1 MDPCS
6 SPYLPN
12 YTSEEET
19 RFTMAKI
26 QFDNFHYL
34 KCIQVLDEEICTS
47 PKSDFLRLYA
57 ELKFII
63 YNGTRDLHD
72 EITIC
77 ASHTIQSHPSFEN
90 LKRKL
95 ERKADRGQL
104 DAFGLYLYGL
114 VLNANKEKDE
124 ARKVLIESIKR

>member
-1 MDPCS
+1 M
-6 SPYLPN
+6 
-12 YTSEEET
+12 
-19 RFTMAKI
+19 
-26 QFDNFHYL
+26 
-34 KCIQVLDEEICTS
+34 
-47 PKSDFLRLYA
+47 RLYA

-77 ASHTIQSHPSFEN
+77 ASHTIQAHPSFEN
-90 LKRKL
+90 LRRKL
-95 ERKADRGQL
+95 EKKADRGQL

-124 ARKVLIESIKR
+124 ARKVLIESIKRCHITIHLPFVILNI

>member
-1 MDPCS
+1 MLVS
-6 SPYLPN
+6 SKN
-12 YTSEEET
+12 AQFITST
-19 RFTMAKI
+19 K
-26 QFDNFHYL
+26 
-34 KCIQVLDEEICTS
+34 DEEICTS

-77 ASHTIQSHPSFEN
+77 ASHTIQAHPSFEN
-90 LKRKL
+90 LRRKL
-95 ERKADRGQL
+95 EKKADRGQL

-124 ARKVLIESIKR
+124 ARKVLIESIKTYRMSYNMSHIENLTI